1 MAGVNRKSKLS
12 VSAPVRAALRGGSST
27 LPPLCLPPSY
37 SSIQSHVPTW
47 APISSP
53 LGCLPLHA
61 SRPEAPGT
69 SLQKHTI
76 TGIAAPGNWDREESM
91 SGVRGWGG
99 KKKKLKRTDWCSG
112 SPRQHGRAQNCHE
125 KVSLFCGHVF
135 NWWDVRISETI
146 PKSSQL
152 NDSLIVTEH
161 CCLAGSLSLALFW
174 SVLSLSP
181 PVLPSV
187 PGPLKNS
194 SHSSA
199 LKACNKTE
207 QREWDIDALFQN
219 LANRLPRQHVK
230 AS

>member
-69 SLQKHTI
+69 SLQTHMI

-91 SGVRGWGG
+91 SGVRGNEGG
-99 KKKKLKRTDWCSG
+99 KK
-112 SPRQHGRAQNCHE
+112 AE
-125 KVSLFCGHVF
+125 KDG
-135 NWWDVRISETI
+135 
-146 PKSSQL
+146 
-152 NDSLIVTEH
+152 
-161 CCLAGSLSLALFW
+161 
-174 SVLSLSP
+174 SVLWKSPAAWQGSKLSRKSFP
-181 PVLPSV
+181 FLWSCV
-187 PGPLKNS
+187 
-194 SHSSA
+194 
-199 LKACNKTE
+199 
-207 QREWDIDALFQN
+207 
-219 LANRLPRQHVK
+219 
-230 AS
+230 